1 MIVVK
6 DLHKKYGNL
15 NVLNGL
21 SIDFPKGKII
31 SLIGGNGA
39 GKSTLLSIVSKIAD
53 RDAGVIKLSNQDILD
68 ISSKDYALKLS
79 FLRQSN
85 YTHIRLKVHELVAF
99 GRFPYN
105 RGKRMDDLDQQ
116 KVNEAIGFMELEDI
130 ANKYLDELSG
140 GQRQRAYL
148 AMILAQDTEYILLD
162 EPLNNLDMKY
172 SVQIMRTLKKFAHKQ
187 GKTVI
192 LIVHDIN
199 IASQYSDYIVAMKD
213 GIVKHF
219 GPTDE
224 IIQPHI
230 LKEIFEIDFEVILNR
245 GCKFCLYYN

>member
-1 MIVVK
+1 MITVK
-6 DLHKKYGNL
+6 NLYKKYGNHP
-15 NVLNGL
+15 VLNGL
-21 SIDFPKGKII
+21 NIDFPKGKVI

-39 GKSTLLSIVSKIAD
+39 GKSTLLSVISKIID
-53 RDAGVIKLSNQDILD
+53 QDSGHICLSQDDINN
-68 ISSKDYALKLS
+68 ISSKDYATKLS

-85 YTHIRLKVHELVAF
+85 FTHIRLSVRELVSF

-105 RGKRMDDLDQQ
+105 RGKKMSSEDEK
-116 KVNEAIGFMELEDI
+116 KVKESIAFMELEDI
-130 ANKYLDELSG
+130 ADNFLDELSG

-148 AMILAQDTEYILLD
+148 AMILAQDTENILLD

-172 SVQIMRTLKKFAHKQ
+172 SVQIMKTLRSFAHEQ

-199 IASQYSDYIVAMKD
+199 IAAQYSDYIAALKD
-213 GIVKHF
+213 GVVQHF
-219 GPTDE
+219 GTTDE
-224 IIQPHI
+224 IIKPCI
-230 LKEIFEIDFEVILNR
+230 LKDIFEIDFEVILNR

>member
-1 MIVVK
+1 MIRVR
-6 DLHKKYGNL
+6 DLYKKYGNHP
-15 NVLNGL
+15 VLNGL
-21 SIDFPKGKII
+21 NIDFPKGKVI

-39 GKSTLLSIVSKIAD
+39 GKSTLLSVISKIIEQD
-53 RDAGVIKLSNQDILD
+53 SGYVQLSAED
-68 ISSKDYALKLS
+68 ISQISNKDYAKKLS

-85 YTHIRLKVHELVAF
+85 HTHIRLTIRELVSF

-105 RGKRMDDLDQQ
+105 RGKKMSTEDER
-116 KVNEAIGFMELEDI
+116 KVNEAIAFMELEDI
-130 ANKYLDELSG
+130 AENFLDELSG

-148 AMILAQDTEYILLD
+148 AMILAQDTENILLD

-172 SVQIMRTLKKFAHKQ
+172 SVQIMKTLRDFAHQQ

-199 IASQYSDYIVAMKD
+199 IAAQYSDYIAALKD
-213 GIVKHF
+213 GVVQHF
-219 GPTDE
+219 GTTND
-224 IIQPHI
+224 IIKPCV
-230 LKEIFEIDFEVILNR
+230 LKDIFEIEFEVILNK

>member
-1 MIVVK
+1 MITVS
-6 DLHKKYGNL
+6 DLYKKYGNHP
-15 NVLNGL
+15 VLNGL
-21 SIDFPKGKII
+21 DIEFPKGKVI

-39 GKSTLLSIVSKIAD
+39 GKSTLLSVISKIID
-53 RDAGVIKLSNQDILD
+53 QDSGHIRLSQEDID
-68 ISSKDYALKLS
+68 NISSKDYATKLS

-85 YTHIRLKVHELVAF
+85 FTHIRLTVRELVSF

-105 RGKRMDDLDQQ
+105 RGKKMSAEDEK
-116 KVNEAIGFMELEDI
+116 KVKEAIAFMELEDI
-130 ANKYLDELSG
+130 ADNFLDELSG

-148 AMILAQDTEYILLD
+148 AMILAQDTENILLD

-172 SVQIMRTLKKFAHKQ
+172 SVQIMKTLKSFAHKQ

-199 IASQYSDYIVAMKD
+199 IAAQYSDYIAALKD
-213 GIVKHF
+213 GVVQHF
-219 GPTDE
+219 GTTDE
-224 IIQPHI
+224 IIKPPI
-230 LKEIFEIDFEVILNR
+230 LKDIFEIDFEVILNR

>member
-1 MIVVK
+1 MITVK
-6 DLHKKYGNL
+6 DLHKKYGDHP
-15 NVLNGL
+15 VLNGL
-21 SIDFPKGKII
+21 NIEFPKGKVI

-39 GKSTLLSIVSKIAD
+39 GKSTLLSVISKLID
-53 RDAGVIKLSNQDILD
+53 QDKGQITLSKEDITN
-68 ISSKDYALKLS
+68 ISHKDFAKRLS

-85 YTHIRLKVHELVAF
+85 FTHIRLKVHELVAF

-105 RGKRMDDLDQQ
+105 RGKKMSKEDKQ
-116 KVNEAIGFMELEDI
+116 KVEEAITFMELDNI
-130 ANKYLDELSG
+130 ANSYLDELSG

-148 AMILAQDTEYILLD
+148 AMILAQDTENILLD

-172 SVQIMRTLKKFAHKQ
+172 SVQIMKTLKKFARKQ

-199 IASQYSDYIVAMKD
+199 IASQYSDYIAALKD
-213 GIVKHF
+213 GVVQHF
-219 GPTDE
+219 GTTDE
-224 IIQPHI
+224 IIKPRI
-230 LKEIFEIDFEVILNR
+230 LKDIFDIDFEVILNR

>member
-1 MIVVK
+1 MIKVR
-6 DLHKKYGNL
+6 DLYKKYGDHP
-15 NVLNGL
+15 VLNGL
-21 SIDFPKGKII
+21 NIEFPKGKVI

-39 GKSTLLSIVSKIAD
+39 GKSTLLSVISRIIPQDKGFVSVSQEDIAH
-53 RDAGVIKLSNQDILD
+53 ITN
-68 ISSKDYALKLS
+68 KDFAKKLS

-85 YTHIRLKVHELVAF
+85 FTHIRLKVHELVAF

-105 RGKRMDDLDQQ
+105 RGKKMSAEDKA
-116 KVNEAIGFMELEDI
+116 KVEEAIAFMELDDI
-130 ANKYLDELSG
+130 ADNFLDELSG

-148 AMILAQDTEYILLD
+148 AMILAQDTENILLD

-172 SVQIMRTLKKFAHKQ
+172 SVQIMKTLKSFAEEQ

-199 IASQYSDYIVAMKD
+199 IAAQYSDYIAALKNGV
-213 GIVKHF
+213 VQHF
-219 GPTDE
+219 GTTDE
-224 IIQPHI
+224 IIKPKI

>member
-1 MIVVK
+1 MIKVS
-6 DLHKKYGNL
+6 DLYKKYGDHP
-15 NVLNGL
+15 VLNGL
-21 SIDFPKGKII
+21 NIEFPKGKVI

-39 GKSTLLSIVSKIAD
+39 GKSTLLSVISRIIPQDK
-53 RDAGVIKLSNQDILD
+53 GVISLSSED
-68 ISSKDYALKLS
+68 ISNITSKDFAKKLS

-85 YTHIRLKVHELVAF
+85 FTHIRLKVHELIAF

-105 RGKRMDDLDQQ
+105 RGKKMSQEDKD
-116 KVNEAIGFMELEDI
+116 KVAEAITFMELDDI
-130 ANKYLDELSG
+130 ADHFLDELSG

-148 AMILAQDTEYILLD
+148 AMILAQDTENILLD

-172 SVQIMRTLKKFAHKQ
+172 SVQIMKTLRSFAHEH

-199 IASQYSDYIVAMKD
+199 IASQYSDYIAALKNGV
-213 GIVKHF
+213 VQHF
-219 GPTDE
+219 GTTDE
-224 IIQPHI
+224 IIKPRI
-230 LKEIFEIDFEVILNR
+230 LKDIFEIDFEVILNR